1 MFATIQTPISRTS
14 SPVSTSTI
22 ISEDSTLDSDCS
34 SLDFDHTFEDP
45 VVTTNTSEQDFVPSL
60 MQFDEELNTIMID
73 NEILE
78 PKAGEDTI
86 NVDRNVKEMNQ
97 VSNTATSLYEEE
109 AGSRNHS
116 QLDHINIINGIPEM
130 VEDNNNSEAIA
141 TLDEIQQSSVNDD
154 RENVHKIII
163 TLSQAKRIANTSI
176 DSDERADVL
185 ENALVSD
192 NETTSNLIHP
202 QNGESDNSPVPNLD
216 MSLIPVNQSRTD
228 NFSAFSTGI
237 SPNINISSPVEVKN
251 NTLANDLNEEKLI
264 SNIDSALS
272 DNFSKI
278 CDHGNFRTIQKAPR
292 KRSLKNENSNNT
304 CTLPSLSDNDIINN
318 MEKVEI
324 HQIDHKSSSELLPI
338 DSEFRLNNDK
348 VDHNNEECIDEMKLK
363 EESIRNAY
371 SGITIALKH
380 QLMLYN
386 NLREIIPEYVRRPV
400 ESSIGIIR
408 FSIEPPDLMQDV
420 ITAQEQKGVFPSST
434 SPIEGNNDKGNLV
447 KEEFVSS
454 SQKPKDIISS
464 RAKKWHELPDDTK
477 EYYQRKAKRLRHKY
491 SQNQSGSQL
500 VKPGKDESEL
510 LTVAIP
516 KFSLRPV
523 IPIVTMTPSQ
533 YMDFAQHKN

>member
-14 SPVSTSTI
+14 STSTI

-34 SLDFDHTFEDP
+34 FLDFDHTFEDP
-45 VVTTNTSEQDFVPSL
+45 VVTSNTSEQDFVPSL

-141 TLDEIQQSSVNDD
+141 PLDEIQQSSVNED

-202 QNGESDNSPVPNLD
+202 QNVESDNSPVPNLD

-278 CDHGNFRTIQKAPR
+278 CDHGNFRTIPKAPR
-292 KRSLKNENSNNT
+292 KRSLKNETSNNT
-304 CTLPSLSDNDIINN
+304 YTLPSLSDNDIINN

-324 HQIDHKSSSELLPI
+324 HQVDHKSSSELLPI

-348 VDHNNEECIDEMKLK
+348 VDHNNEGCIDEMKLK

-408 FSIEPPDLMQDV
+408 FSIEPPDLIQDV
-420 ITAQEQKGVFPSST
+420 ITAQEQKGVFSSST
-434 SPIEGNNDKGNLV
+434 SPIEGNNDKDNLV

-464 RAKKWHELPDDTK
+464 RAKKWHELPDDMK

-533 YMDFAQHKN
+533 HMDFAQHKR